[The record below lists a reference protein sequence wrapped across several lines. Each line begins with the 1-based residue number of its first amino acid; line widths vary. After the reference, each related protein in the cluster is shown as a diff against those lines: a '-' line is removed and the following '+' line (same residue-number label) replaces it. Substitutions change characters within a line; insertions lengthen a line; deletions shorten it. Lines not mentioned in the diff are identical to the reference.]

1 MIPSTGTPETDS
13 VITTPVKCQYD
24 TTTGTPETD
33 SVTTTPVKCQYD
45 TTTRYTGNR

>member
-1 MIPSTGTPETDS
+1 MTPPPGTPDTDS

-33 SVTTTPVKCQYD
+33 IITTTPVKYQCD
-45 TTTRYTGNR
+45 TTTTRYT